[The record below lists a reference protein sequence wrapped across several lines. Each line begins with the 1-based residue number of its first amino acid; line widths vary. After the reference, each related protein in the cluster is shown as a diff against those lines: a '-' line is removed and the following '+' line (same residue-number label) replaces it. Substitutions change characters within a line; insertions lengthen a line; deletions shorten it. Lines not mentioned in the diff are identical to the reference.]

1 VTTPPTPATPAR
13 LAFLVSPRAL
23 ILYAAVLWSVSSVF
37 LRVLGEPLGLGLDD
51 PPLSPLLVA
60 FYRGLF
66 AGLALTP
73 FLKRADVRFR
83 PAMLGMVLC
92 FGVMSGLY
100 LSSLG
105 LGNAAN
111 AILLQNTAPFW
122 VYLAAVL
129 LLGERPDSR
138 GLQAVGLGLLGAAVI
153 VAGNWPR
160 GGGGA
165 SRGDVLVLTMAL
177 GSGVAYAGVIVS
189 LRVLRDESSFWLSVL
204 NLLGSAG
211 VVGVYL
217 WCHHGGRGFLDALA
231 RPTGPQLA
239 WIALFGVVQ
248 MAAPYWLFSTGL
260 KHVRPQEAGV
270 ITLLEPILNP
280 LWAYLLVPAKETPT
294 VWSLVGGAVM
304 LAALLR
310 QYLPARAVPGPA
322 GYSG

>member
-1 VTTPPTPATPAR
+1 MTTPPNLVIPATPAR
-13 LAFLVSPRAL
+13 LAILVAPRAL

-122 VYLAAVL
+122 VYLAA
-129 LLGERPDSR
+129 
-138 GLQAVGLGLLGAAVI
+138 
-153 VAGNWPR
+153 AGTPVDQT
-160 GGGGA
+160 
-165 SRGDVLVLTMAL
+165 SP
-177 GSGVAYAGVIVS
+177 
-189 LRVLRDESSFWLSVL
+189 
-204 NLLGSAG
+204 
-211 VVGVYL
+211 
-217 WCHHGGRGFLDALA
+217 
-231 RPTGPQLA
+231 PT
-239 WIALFGVVQ
+239 
-248 MAAPYWLFSTGL
+248 
-260 KHVRPQEAGV
+260 
-270 ITLLEPILNP
+270 
-280 LWAYLLVPAKETPT
+280 TP
-294 VWSLVGGAVM
+294 
-304 LAALLR
+304 
-310 QYLPARAVPGPA
+310 
-322 GYSG
+322 